1 MKVGGASFFKTSNG
15 GYGENWVSGDG
26 ENPVVKGS
34 VPDYKDIV
42 SEIRLF
48 IGWKGSRTQNFP
60 KDIQT
65 QSSPRDEGERGIGH
79 RNLSKN

>member
-48 IGWKGSRTQNFP
+48 IG
-60 KDIQT
+60 
-65 QSSPRDEGERGIGH
+65 
-79 RNLSKN
+79 